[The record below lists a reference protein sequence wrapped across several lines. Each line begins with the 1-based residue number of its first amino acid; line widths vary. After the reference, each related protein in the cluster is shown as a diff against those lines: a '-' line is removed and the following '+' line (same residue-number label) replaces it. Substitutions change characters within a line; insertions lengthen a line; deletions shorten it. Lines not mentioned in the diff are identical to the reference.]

1 MSQATVIW
9 TLKHLIQ
16 GSGRQDYCYSG
27 NKHEAVLTTSPI
39 RSTLLLL
46 FRLPYIV
53 MLQRNRELMPSNV
66 FNYECLSCSDV
77 CYEGVTPNVLL

>member
-27 NKHEAVLTTSPI
+27 NKHEAVL
-39 RSTLLLL
+39 RLHRFAQL
-46 FRLPYIV
+46 FCCSLDFHTV
-53 MLQRNRELMPSNV
+53 VLQRDRELIPSNV
-66 FNYECLSCSDV
+66 FSYEYLSCSDV
-77 CYEGVTPNVLL
+77 CY